1 MTDPKTSVDPR
12 FSEDGAEPT
21 SWVDTRDAIASAELF
36 WISTVR
42 TDGRPHVTPLVAVW
56 IDDSLFFTTGPEEQK
71 GVNLSHNNHVTLTTG
86 RNDWDKGLDVVV
98 EGVAN
103 RVKSQEELVRVAE
116 AWTHKWDGRWN
127 YAVGIDCFHHRDGEK
142 VLDGEVFVFKVIPQ
156 KVLAFTKGTF
166 SHTRHQF

>member
-1 MTDPKTSVDPR
+1 MDPR

-127 YAVGIDCFHHRDGEK
+127 YAVGIEK
-142 VLDGEVFVFKVIPQ
+142 VLDGEVFVFKVTPQ